1 MDMKNH
7 FFRNIAVVFIMFFGV
22 SCDKGFEELNV
33 NPNAATSV
41 VPEFLLTKAQLSS
54 ARYDYFM
61 LGGAMQHMAN
71 YNIGQAQGDKYVG
84 NLGWQSG
91 LFESFYIAE
100 GLEIEEVIRTV
111 STNPDFINKLA
122 VARIWRA
129 YTYHRITDMYGD
141 IPYKEAAKGASSKIY
156 KPKYDKQSDIYA
168 DMLKELDEAA
178 KSFNTAKPTFGSAD
192 LVYGGNIPKWQKFA
206 YSLMLRLGM
215 RLSKIDPA
223 MSESWVKKAIAG
235 GVIINDSDMATIQYI
250 EGGQISNRNPIAQG
264 LMEADYNTPQAVD
277 NRLGGKLAKTLI
289 DHLKNTKDPRLN
301 ALAVVWVRAS
311 PTSAFV
317 ADTATALQSGMQNGI
332 WDAAPANFG
341 SLSEP
346 NPNTLLRYNA
356 PMFMFT
362 ASESNLLLA
371 EAAIRGW
378 FAGNAEDSF
387 NRGVRS
393 GIQQWGMYGPAGVIA
408 TNRIDAYLKLNGFKT
423 TGTFNQKLEQIST
436 QKWVGLCFIDEY
448 EVFSTWRRTG
458 YPALVPVNYPGNLS
472 GGTIP
477 RRMVIGPNE
486 QNSNS
491 ENFIAAM
498 TRQGGANYNILTNR
512 VWWDVK

>member
-1 MDMKNH
+1 MKNH

-387 NRGVRS
+387 NIGVRS

>member
-1 MDMKNH
+1 
-7 FFRNIAVVFIMFFGV
+7 
-22 SCDKGFEELNV
+22 
-33 NPNAATSV
+33 
-41 VPEFLLTKAQLSS
+41 
-54 ARYDYFM
+54 
-61 LGGAMQHMAN
+61 
-71 YNIGQAQGDKYVG
+71 
-84 NLGWQSG
+84 
-91 LFESFYIAE
+91 
-100 GLEIEEVIRTV
+100 
-111 STNPDFINKLA
+111 
-122 VARIWRA
+122 
-129 YTYHRITDMYGD
+129 
-141 IPYKEAAKGASSKIY
+141 
-156 KPKYDKQSDIYA
+156 
-168 DMLKELDEAA
+168 LDEAA

-408 TNRIDAYLKLNGFKT
+408 TNRIDAYLKLNAFKT

>member
-1 MDMKNH
+1 MKNH
-7 FFRNIAVVFIMFFGV
+7 FFRNTAIVLIMLFGV
-22 SCDKGFEELNV
+22 SCDKGFEELNI
-33 NPNAATSV
+33 NPNAATNA

-54 ARYDYFM
+54 ARFEYFM

-91 LFESFYIAE
+91 LFEAFYIAE
-100 GLEIEEVIRTV
+100 GLEIEEVIRSV
-111 STNPDFINKLA
+111 SSNPDFVNKLA

-129 YTYHRITDMYGD
+129 YAYHRITDMYGD
-141 IPYKEAAKGASSKIY
+141 IPYKEAGQGASSKIY

-178 KSFNTAKPTFGSAD
+178 KSFNTAKPTFGTAD

-223 MSESWVKKAIAG
+223 MAETWVKKAIAG
-235 GVIINDSDMATIQYI
+235 GIIINDSDIATIQFV
-250 EGGQISNRNPIAQG
+250 EGGQISSRNPIAQG
-264 LMEADYNTPQAVD
+264 LMDYDYNTPQSVD
-277 NRLGGKLAKTLI
+277 NRLGGKLSKTLI

-311 PTSAFV
+311 STTPYV
-317 ADTATALQSGMQNGI
+317 ADTTSAIQTGMQNGI
-332 WDAAPANFG
+332 WDSAPANFG
-341 SLSEP
+341 TYSEP

-362 ASESNLLLA
+362 SLEGNLLLA
-371 EAAIRGW
+371 EASIRGW
-378 FAGNAEDSF
+378 NSGSAEDAF
-387 NRGVRS
+387 NQGVKS
-393 GIQQWGMYGPAGVIA
+393 GMQQWALYGLDGVISSA
-408 TNRIDAYLKLNGFKT
+408 RVNAYLKLNAFKT
-423 TGTFNQKLEQIST
+423 AGTFNDKLEQIST
-436 QKWVGLCFIDEY
+436 QKWIGLSFIDEF

-458 YPALVPVNYPGNLS
+458 YPSLVPVNYPGNLS

-477 RRMVIGPNE
+477 RRMVIGTNE

-491 ENFIAAM
+491 ENYIAAM
-498 TRQGGANYNILTNR
+498 TRQGSANYNILTNR

>member
-1 MDMKNH
+1 MKNH
-7 FFRNIAVVFIMFFGV
+7 FFRNTTIVLIMLFSA
-22 SCDKGFEELNV
+22 SCDKGFEELNI
-33 NPNAATSV
+33 NPNAATNA

-54 ARYDYFM
+54 ARFEYFM

-91 LFESFYIAE
+91 LFEAFYIAE
-100 GLEIEEVIRTV
+100 GLEIEEVIRSV
-111 STNPDFINKLA
+111 STNPDFVNKLA

-129 YTYHRITDMYGD
+129 YAYHRITDMYGD
-141 IPYKEAAKGASSKIY
+141 IPYKEAGKGASSKIY

-178 KSFNTAKPTFGSAD
+178 KSFNTAKPTFGAAD

-223 MSESWVKKAIAG
+223 MAESWVKKAIAG
-235 GVIINDSDMATIQYI
+235 GIIINDTDIATIQFV
-250 EGGQISNRNPIAQG
+250 EGGQISSRNPIAQG
-264 LMEADYNTPQAVD
+264 LMDFDYNTPQSVD

-289 DHLKNTKDPRLN
+289 DHLKITKDPRLN
-301 ALAVVWVRAS
+301 ALAVVWVRSS
-311 PTSAFV
+311 PTTPYV
-317 ADTATALQSGMQNGI
+317 ADTTSAIQAGMQNGI

-341 SLSEP
+341 TYSEP

-362 ASESNLLLA
+362 SLETNLLLA
-371 EAAIRGW
+371 EASIRGW
-378 FAGNAEDSF
+378 HTGSAEDAF
-387 NRGVRS
+387 NQGVKS
-393 GIQQWGMYGPAGVIA
+393 GMQQWALYGPDGVIA
-408 TNRIDAYLKLNGFKT
+408 SARVNAYLKLNAFKT
-423 TGTFNQKLEQIST
+423 AGTFNEKLEQIST
-436 QKWVGLCFIDEY
+436 QKWVGLSFIDEF

-458 YPALVPVNYPGNLS
+458 YPSLVPTNYPGNLS

-477 RRMVIGPNE
+477 RRMVIGTNE

-491 ENFIAAM
+491 ENYIAAM
-498 TRQGGANYNILTNR
+498 TRQGSANYNILTNR